1 MSKLSEG
8 LKALINAAHARPNLT
23 TAPANIKS
31 IYSQISES
39 AKSHNV
45 GVPAW
50 LTIATATTMTLNSPA
65 SLLQLHALAS
75 QSQTTLNPTET
86 AELMREVGLKCI
98 SFNGIPRTIN
108 SLGAFREGLPKDVQ
122 SQLKTTGTRE
132 ISSQNADQIVSRGK
146 SLWNSIYRPFEEK
159 LVDKLALS
167 HPNLPIYIIS
177 SHYGTNLSDPD
188 QNMPVKV
195 GRVLTSMVAIACLR
209 AQTGVGPQVLS
220 HIFGLR
226 KAFEDQSAETDVEGG
241 GWLAGE
247 EGNRWILE
255 TVDSIVSAIGGEQ
268 GTTFAPGLARE
279 KAKL

>member
-8 LKALINAAHARPNLT
+8 LKALINAAHARPNVT
-23 TAPANIKS
+23 KAPANIKG
-31 IYSQISES
+31 IYSQISDS
-39 AKSHNV
+39 AKSHHV
-45 GVPAW
+45 GTPAW
-50 LTIATATTMTLNSPA
+50 LTIATATTMTLSSPA

-75 QSQTTLNPTET
+75 QSQSKLNPTET

-108 SLGAFREGLPKDVQ
+108 SLGAFRDGLPKDVQ
-122 SQLKTTGTRE
+122 SQLKTEPTRE
-132 ISSQNADQIVSRGK
+132 ISSRNADATVSRGR
-146 SLWNSIYRPFEEK
+146 SLWNSIYRPFEDK

-167 HPNLPIYIIS
+167 HPNLPVYIIN
-177 SHYGTNLSDPD
+177 SHYATNLSDPD

-195 GRVLTSMVAIACLR
+195 GRILTSLVAISCLR

-226 KAFEDQSAETDVEGG
+226 KAFDDGSAETDVEGG
-241 GWLAGE
+241 EWLAGE
-247 EGNRWILE
+247 EGNRWVLE
-255 TVDSIVSAIGGEQ
+255 TIDSIVGSIGGES
-268 GTTFAPGLARE
+268 GTTFAPGPGQE